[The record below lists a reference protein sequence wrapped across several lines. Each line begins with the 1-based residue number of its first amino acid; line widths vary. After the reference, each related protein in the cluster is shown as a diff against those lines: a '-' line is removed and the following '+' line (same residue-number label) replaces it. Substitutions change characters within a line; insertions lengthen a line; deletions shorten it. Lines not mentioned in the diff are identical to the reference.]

1 MVTDFRKQVGQR
13 IRKARTK
20 KNWRQEDL
28 AEFIGKTPAYVGML
42 ERGERSASLD
52 TFIEI
57 VKVLDVT
64 ADELLCDVVISSYRT
79 KLLQFDERIEKL
91 EHAERQKL
99 FDIIEAYLSD

>member
-1 MVTDFRKQVGQR
+1 MVTEFRKQVGQR
-13 IRKARTK
+13 IRKARMSRS
-20 KNWRQEDL
+20 WRQEDL

-52 TFIEI
+52 TFVEI

-79 KLLQFDERIEKL
+79 KLFQFDERIEKL
-91 EHAERQKL
+91 KHTERQKL

>member
-1 MVTDFRKQVGQR
+1 MVTEFRRQVGQR
-13 IRKARTK
+13 IRKARMK

-28 AEFIGKTPAYVGML
+28 AESIEKTPAYVGML

-57 VKVLDVT
+57 ATVLDVT
-64 ADELLCDVVISSYRT
+64 ADELLCDVVISGYRT
-79 KLLQFDERIEKL
+79 KLFQFDKRIEKL
-91 EHAERQKL
+91 GHTERQKL

>member
-1 MVTDFRKQVGQR
+1 MVTDFRKKVGQR
-13 IRKARTK
+13 IRKARVNK
-20 KNWRQEDL
+20 SWRQEDL
-28 AEFIGKTPAYVGML
+28 AEIIGKTPAYVGML

-57 VKVLDVT
+57 ATVLDVT
-64 ADELLCDVVISSYRT
+64 TDELLCDVVISSYRT
-79 KLLQFDERIEKL
+79 KLFQFDERIARL